1 MKKAA
6 EQRVRVS
13 AAVVMY
19 VSWYGL
25 RKNLASVTE
34 VQELTRKERYSV
46 SSPTTCKFTQI
57 P

>member
-6 EQRVRVS
+6 EQRGSVS

-25 RKNLASVTE
+25 RKNLASATE